1 MSSLTANIN
10 LNENLISDASNLDK
24 KLTKLSFLAKVNNL
38 EIKPCDVSKEMEFLF
53 ELSFSKFMFEVNA
66 LLKNANKNDLEAL
79 NKLLF
84 LFNTLGFSYD
94 KLDFSSE
101 IQTYKKWK
109 AALELKDY
117 KSADLLREDLF
128 KKNLI

>member
-1 MSSLTANIN
+1 
-10 LNENLISDASNLDK
+10 
-24 KLTKLSFLAKVNNL
+24 
-38 EIKPCDVSKEMEFLF
+38 MEFLF

-101 IQTYKKWK
+101 IQTYKKM
-109 AALELKDY
+109 
-117 KSADLLREDLF
+117 KSSARVKRL
-128 KKNLI
+128 